1 MPAVLM
7 ETLCFHLKIQNEKL
21 IVPIIVMQVLNLFH
35 SIRHISHTTSMFNIK
50 LLRDA
55 ILVLNLTMK

>member
-7 ETLCFHLKIQNEKL
+7 GTLCFHLKIQNEKL

-35 SIRHISHTTSMFNIK
+35 SKTLKLDVSVTLLPCLTSNFRGMPYWF
-50 LLRDA
+50 
-55 ILVLNLTMK
+55 